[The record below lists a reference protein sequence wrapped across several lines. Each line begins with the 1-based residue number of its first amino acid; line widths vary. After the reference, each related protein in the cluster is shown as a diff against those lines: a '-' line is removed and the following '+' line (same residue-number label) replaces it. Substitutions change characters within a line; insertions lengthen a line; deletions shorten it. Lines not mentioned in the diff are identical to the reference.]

1 MNNNAVF
8 DRVLLTYKR
17 RMAEEQTIAS
27 GLSGPEMYARRDEF
41 LLPVGEEV
49 AALMQDLVIGL
60 RAKTIVELGTSYGY
74 STLFLAAAAQRVG
87 GKVFTYDVAPE
98 KQAYAKSQIAAAELS
113 DFVEWRLGDAVQLLA
128 GQSGPVDFA
137 LLDIWKN
144 LYVRCFDALYP
155 KLAVNGVIVADNMLF
170 PEGARA
176 DAAAYR
182 AAVRAK
188 RDMQAVLLPMGQGID
203 LSCRVAAV

>member
-98 KQAYAKSQIAAAELS
+98 KQAYAKLQIAAAELS

-128 GQSGPVDFA
+128 GQSGPVD
-137 LLDIWKN
+137 
-144 LYVRCFDALYP
+144 
-155 KLAVNGVIVADNMLF
+155 
-170 PEGARA
+170 
-176 DAAAYR
+176 
-182 AAVRAK
+182 
-188 RDMQAVLLPMGQGID
+188 
-203 LSCRVAAV
+203 

>member
-8 DRVLLTYKR
+8 DRVLSTYKR
-17 RMAEEQTIAS
+17 RMAEEQAIAS
-27 GLSGPEMYARRDEF
+27 GLSGPELYARRDEF

-49 AALMQDLVIGL
+49 GALMQDLVIGL

-98 KQAYAKSQIAAAELS
+98 KQAFAKSQIAAAELS
-113 DFVEWRLGDAVQLLA
+113 DFVEWRLGDAVQMLA

-137 LLDIWKN
+137 LLDIWKD
-144 LYVRCFDALYP
+144 LYVPCFDALYP

-170 PEGARA
+170 PERARA

-203 LSCRVAAV
+203 LSCRVAAP